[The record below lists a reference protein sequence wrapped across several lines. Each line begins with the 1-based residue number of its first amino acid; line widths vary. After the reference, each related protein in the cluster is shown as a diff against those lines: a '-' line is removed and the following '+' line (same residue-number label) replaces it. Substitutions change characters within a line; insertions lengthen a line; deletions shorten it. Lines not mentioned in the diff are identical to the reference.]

1 MKIAMT
7 GATGFIGKYLESR
20 LSKQG
25 HRVIPLG
32 RNELK
37 ENAKRASE
45 SLSGCDVLIN
55 HAGAPINR
63 RWTKAHKQEMVSSRV
78 EITRLLVDAMSLL
91 DQPPATFISTSA
103 IGAFD
108 TRGRYTESDAPNAT
122 DFLGKL
128 ARDWEAAALHAES
141 IGIRTMIFRFGLVL
155 GTDGGL
161 MKQLLLPFRL
171 GLGGPVGDG
180 RQHFSWIHIDD
191 LAKAYIHALGHSGM
205 SGVFHICAPNPTTN
219 LEFTRILGS
228 NLHRPTL
235 FPVPEFVLKLI
246 YGEGAKVMT
255 SGQCVISERLPEV
268 GFEFD
273 YPDLE
278 SAIRELIRPVIR
290 QNPHLL

>member
-1 MKIAMT
+1 MKIALT
-7 GATGFIGKYLESR
+7 GATGFIGKHLESR
-20 LSKQG
+20 LSEQG
-25 HRVIPLG
+25 HTIVSLG
-32 RNELK
+32 RKELQ
-37 ENAKRASE
+37 EGAKRVSE

-55 HAGAPINR
+55 LAGAPISR
-63 RWTKAHKQEMVSSRV
+63 RWTEAYKREMISSRV
-78 EITRLLVDAMSLL
+78 EVTRLLVEAMNLL
-91 DQPPATFISTSA
+91 ERPPATFISTSA

-122 DFLGKL
+122 DFLGEL
-128 ARDWEAAALHAES
+128 ARDWEAAALEAEAM
-141 IGIRTMIFRFGLVL
+141 GIRTLIFRFALVL

-171 GLGGPVGDG
+171 GLGGPIGDG
-180 RQHFSWIHIDD
+180 KQHFSWVHIDD
-191 LAKAYIHALGHSGM
+191 LTKAYAHALGHSEM

-235 FPVPEFVLKLI
+235 FPVPKLVLKLI
-246 YGEGAKVMT
+246 YGEGAEVMT
-255 SGQCVISERLPEV
+255 SGQCVISDRLPEY

-278 SAIRELIRPVIR
+278 SAIGELIRS
-290 QNPHLL
+290 

>member
-1 MKIAMT
+1 MKIALT
-7 GATGFIGKYLESR
+7 GATGFIGKHLESR
-20 LSKQG
+20 LSEQG
-25 HRVIPLG
+25 HTIVSLG
-32 RNELK
+32 RKELQ
-37 ENAKRASE
+37 EGAKRVSE

-55 HAGAPINR
+55 LAGAPISR
-63 RWTKAHKQEMVSSRV
+63 RWTEAYKREMISSRV
-78 EITRLLVDAMSLL
+78 EVTRLLVEAMNLL
-91 DQPPATFISTSA
+91 ERPPATFISTSA

-122 DFLGKL
+122 DFLGEL
-128 ARDWEAAALHAES
+128 ARDWEVAALEAES
-141 IGIRTMIFRFGLVL
+141 MGIRTLIFRFALVL

-180 RQHFSWIHIDD
+180 RQHFSWVHIDD
-191 LAKAYIHALGHSGM
+191 LTKAYVHALGHSEM
-205 SGVFHICAPNPTTN
+205 SGAFHICAPNPTTN

-235 FPVPEFVLKLI
+235 FPVPKLVLKLI
-246 YGEGAKVMT
+246 YGEGAEVMT
-255 SGQCVISERLPEV
+255 SGQCVISERLPEY

-278 SAIRELIRPVIR
+278 SAIGELIKA
-290 QNPHLL
+290 

>member
-7 GATGFIGKYLESR
+7 GATGFIGKHLENR
-20 LSKQG
+20 LSEQG
-25 HRVIPLG
+25 YRTISLG
-32 RNELK
+32 RSELNES
-37 ENAKRASE
+37 AKQVSE

-55 HAGAPINR
+55 LAGAPISR
-63 RWTKAHKQEMVSSRV
+63 RWTEAHKQEMVSSRV

-108 TRGRYTESDAPNAT
+108 IRGRYAESDAPNAT

-128 ARDWEAAALHAES
+128 ARDWEAAALKAES

-180 RQHFSWIHIDD
+180 RQHFSWVHIDD
-191 LAKAYIHALGHSGM
+191 LTKAYIHALSHSGM
-205 SGVFHICAPNPTTN
+205 SGAFHICAPNPTTN

-235 FPVPEFVLKLI
+235 FPVPELILRLI
-246 YGEGAKVMT
+246 YGEGAEVMT

-278 SAIRELIRPVIR
+278 SAIRELVR
-290 QNPHLL
+290 H